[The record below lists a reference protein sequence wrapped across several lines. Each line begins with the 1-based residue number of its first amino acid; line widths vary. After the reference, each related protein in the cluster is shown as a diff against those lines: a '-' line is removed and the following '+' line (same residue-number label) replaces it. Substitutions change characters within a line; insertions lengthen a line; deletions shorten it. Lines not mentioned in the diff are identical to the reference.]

1 MNIKR
6 GYGSVATYGPLGY
19 YVRAS
24 INQGRSPHMTAKQF
38 RTQRRRLKL
47 SQSQLARALKVGTN
61 TVARWKQGR
70 RAIPALAEVALEY
83 VKLTRG
89 KQAA

>member
-1 MNIKR
+1 
-6 GYGSVATYGPLGY
+6 
-19 YVRAS
+19 
-24 INQGRSPHMTAKQF
+24 MTAKQF

-47 SQSQLARALKVGTN
+47 SQAQLARRLKVGTN
-61 TVARWKQGR
+61 TVARWEQRR

-89 KQAA
+89 KEAA